1 MSKVN
6 DLKQENEIKIRECL
20 YDGQIW
26 TKNDLAYKTSLSLA
40 TTTNILQEMLKN
52 HEIEYVSDSKS
63 TGGRK
68 SKEYQLYKDYKHL
81 LKIVLKKNKKNYEF
95 IFEIIDLYDQIVYQ
109 KNYSSL
115 KGTVEEFL
123 KMLKEVLKKDQEI
136 VVICLSLPGVCDQ
149 GMIDLC
155 DFEDFQNKN
164 ILEILKKEIKQRI
177 IIENDVNCASIG
189 FYHQYPH
196 FVETLNNRY
205 LNYNASL
212 DLITKLEKE
221 KKIFVLRPS
230 QLIPIGRLEKDKEVI
245 QQMYDLGVCDCNNQ
259 LENLKKYLRG

>member
-40 TTTNILQEMLKN
+40 TTTNILQEMLKSR
-52 HEIEYVSDSKS
+52 EIEYVSDSKS

-81 LKIVLKKNKKNYEF
+81 LKIVLKKNKKSYEF

-123 KMLKEVLKKDQEI
+123 KIIRQECI
-136 VVICLSLPGVCDQ
+136 KLFPISWLPVVSVWWHPAIPSSMFIRMMCKSTA
-149 GMIDLC
+149 I
-155 DFEDFQNKN
+155 
-164 ILEILKKEIKQRI
+164 EI
-177 IIENDVNCASIG
+177 
-189 FYHQYPH
+189 
-196 FVETLNNRY
+196 
-205 LNYNASL
+205 
-212 DLITKLEKE
+212 
-221 KKIFVLRPS
+221 
-230 QLIPIGRLEKDKEVI
+230 
-245 QQMYDLGVCDCNNQ
+245 
-259 LENLKKYLRG
+259 

>member
-52 HEIEYVSDSKS
+52 HEIEYVSDFKS

-81 LKIVLKKNKKNYEF
+81 LKIVLKKNKKSYEF

-109 KNYSSL
+109 KNHSSL

-123 KMLKEVLKKDQEI
+123 KIIKEVLKKGQEI
-136 VVICLSLPGVCDQ
+136 AVICLSLPGVCDQ

-164 ILEILKKEIKQRI
+164 ILEILKKEIKQKI

-189 FYHQYPH
+189 FYHQYSHYQNSALIYQPA
-196 FVETLNNRY
+196 VDY
-205 LNYNASL
+205 VGCGMIIYNKS
-212 DLITKLEKE
+212 
-221 KKIFVLRPS
+221 V
-230 QLIPIGRLEKDKEVI
+230 
-245 QQMYDLGVCDCNNQ
+245 Y
-259 LENLKKYLRG
+259 

>member
-20 YDGQIW
+20 YDGQTW

-81 LKIVLKKNKKNYEF
+81 LKIVLKKNKKSYEF

-123 KMLKEVLKKDQEI
+123 KMLKEVFKKDQEI
-136 VVICLSLPGVCDQ
+136 ISGKACDISDQ
-149 GMIDLC
+149 GQLQIQLATG
-155 DFEDFQNKN
+155 EK
-164 ILEILKKEIKQRI
+164 IW
-177 IIENDVNCASIG
+177 
-189 FYHQYPH
+189 
-196 FVETLNNRY
+196 LNSGEV
-205 LNYNASL
+205 SL
-212 DLITKLEKE
+212 TKW
-221 KKIFVLRPS
+221 
-230 QLIPIGRLEKDKEVI
+230 
-245 QQMYDLGVCDCNNQ
+245 
-259 LENLKKYLRG
+259 